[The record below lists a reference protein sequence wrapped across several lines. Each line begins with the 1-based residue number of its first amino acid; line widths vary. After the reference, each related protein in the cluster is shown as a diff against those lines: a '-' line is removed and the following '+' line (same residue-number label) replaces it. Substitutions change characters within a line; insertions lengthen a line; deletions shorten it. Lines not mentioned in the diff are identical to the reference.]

1 MMQPLNGFC
10 VLAVFCGA
18 ALRLAPEGT
27 VRRVMSVLVSAILLL
42 QLFTGIGL
50 EDLESIPADL
60 GRIREAEQRFRQE
73 SGELRERLDRLVIE
87 EELRTYIQNKA
98 EQHGVQIS
106 EVELELRWQT
116 EGYWL
121 PWSLKVVAGGT
132 ERDFAPLL
140 RELSAELGLPEE
152 RLRWCADDGLEESSQ
167 ATG

>member
-42 QLFTGIGL
+42 QLFAGIGL

-87 EELRTYIQNKA
+87 EEIRTYIQNKA
-98 EQHGVQIS
+98 EQK
-106 EVELELRWQT
+106 LLYQT
-116 EGYWL
+116 GQVL
-121 PWSLKVVAGGT
+121 
-132 ERDFAPLL
+132 
-140 RELSAELGLPEE
+140 
-152 RLRWCADDGLEESSQ
+152 
-167 ATG
+167 